1 MFVAFSNA
9 KPFRNFAGNAL
20 NAMNPEP
27 VMNRLDPV
35 PATVERKAHGAPEHD
50 RFCAPCSTAWHGRRR
65 GAYRLGSAL
74 GQWQGA

>member
-50 RFCAPCSTAWHGRRR
+50 RFCAPCSTACMADGEARIVWEVRSVNGK
-65 GAYRLGSAL
+65 GL
-74 GQWQGA
+74 